1 MEEKHKKFKFK
12 TPHTYALLMFV
23 IFLAWLLT
31 YIIPAGEYARE
42 KKGSNTCR
50 FRDLPYCGIGKRQFP
65 RNIQVNS

>member
-31 YIIPAGEYARE
+31 YIIPAGEYA
-42 KKGSNTCR
+42 
-50 FRDLPYCGIGKRQFP
+50 
-65 RNIQVNS
+65 